1 MKNRQ
6 LRLPNLLQYFQF
18 IRGKMNLSEY
28 LENKC
33 LETASIELV
42 KQAILEDMTLSSV
55 QKQNWLSL
63 INTMATVKNMTDI
76 CKILSRRM

>member
-1 MKNRQ
+1 
-6 LRLPNLLQYFQF
+6 
-18 IRGKMNLSEY
+18 MNLSEY

-42 KQAILEDMTLSSV
+42 KQVILEDMTLSSV

-76 CKILSRRM
+76 CKILSGRM

>member
-1 MKNRQ
+1 
-6 LRLPNLLQYFQF
+6 
-18 IRGKMNLSEY
+18 MNLSEY

-76 CKILSRRM
+76 CKILSGRM

>member
-1 MKNRQ
+1 
-6 LRLPNLLQYFQF
+6 
-18 IRGKMNLSEY
+18 MNLSEY
-28 LENKC
+28 LENKD

-63 INTMATVKNMTDI
+63 INTMATAKNMTDI
-76 CKILSRRM
+76 CKILSGRM